1 MSCRPL
7 LRRVASHGV
16 LPRERFRSF
25 AHLRHTDLH
34 RTMRQ
39 SGRHVLELSSSQFDP
54 KKKTSGMIAAA
65 EVLILS
71 GENGGDPIFAVIA

>member
-25 AHLRHTDLH
+25 AHLRHADLH

-54 KKKTSGMIAAA
+54 KKTSGMIAAA

>member
-1 MSCRPL
+1 
-7 LRRVASHGV
+7 
-16 LPRERFRSF
+16 
-25 AHLRHTDLH
+25 LH

-54 KKKTSGMIAAA
+54 KKTSGMIAAA